1 MKHLKLYENYRD
13 DVNLTVNFNDIDE
26 YFRAAE
32 FFKEDS
38 SFTPNEY
45 DSEFLSIS
53 FSCSDQDDAD
63 VTEQEIQNELDEND
77 FSDFYFESE

>member
-1 MKHLKLYENYRD
+1 MKHLKLYEKYR
-13 DVNLTVNFNDIDE
+13 DVNLTVNFNDVDE
-26 YFRAAE
+26 YFRAAK